1 MKKITFAIILIIL
14 LSFIIG
20 IYSYYNIKED
30 KIISHWNI
38 KGQVDGYM
46 PKFWGIFLI
55 PLISLGIYLIF
66 LLIPKIDPLKKN
78 IKKFRKYYN
87 LLILILILFLFY
99 IFILIILSNFKY
111 KLNIN
116 TMLMPAIGVLFFCIG
131 IIMKKLKRNWFIGI
145 RTPWTL
151 SSDKVWKKTHYLGS
165 LLFKFTGV
173 ILLFGIFFSPKYF
186 LWFILIPIFVL
197 AIWLVLYSYLE
208 YKKLGT
214 RN

>member
-55 PLISLGIYLIF
+55 PLISLGVYLIF
-66 LLIPKIDPLKKN
+66 LLIPKIDP
-78 IKKFRKYYN
+78 N

-116 TMLMPAIGVLFFCIG
+116 TMLMPAIGILFFCIG

-151 SSDKVWKKTHYLGS
+151 SSDKVWKKTHHLGS

-173 ILLFGIFFSPKYF
+173 ILFFGIFFSPEYF
-186 LWFILIPIFVL
+186 LLFILIPIFVL
-197 AIWLVLYSYLE
+197 SIWLVLYSYLE

-214 RN
+214 QN